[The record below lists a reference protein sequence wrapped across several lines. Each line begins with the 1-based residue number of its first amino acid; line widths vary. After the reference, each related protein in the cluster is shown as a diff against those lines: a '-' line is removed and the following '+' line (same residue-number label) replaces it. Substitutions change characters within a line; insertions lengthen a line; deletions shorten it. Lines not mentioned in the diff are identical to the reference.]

1 MQMTYSEKK
10 AWLNRYIVAAKREK
24 LLQAELTVVR
34 NRAEGGGKAFDGVPG
49 GTSDGQSLPR
59 AVESIHRVEMELKC
73 QQNMCGAIRREVVA
87 AIGTVPDDQDQAILR
102 WRYLRGMQW
111 GEIAALLPMDE
122 RWVRRRARRAV
133 ERMTID

>member
-1 MQMTYSEKK
+1 MEYSEKVK
-10 AWLNRYIVAAKREK
+10 WLGRYLAAARREE
-24 LLQAELTVVR
+24 LLRKELTVVR

-59 AVESIHRVEMELKC
+59 AVESIQRVEMELKC
-73 QQNMCGAIRREVVA
+73 QQNVCGAIRLEVVA

-102 WRYLRGMQW
+102 WRYLQGMQW

>member
-1 MQMTYSEKK
+1 MEYSEKVK
-10 AWLNRYIVAAKREK
+10 WLGRYLAAARREE
-24 LLQAELTVVR
+24 LLRKELTVVR

-59 AVESIHRVEMELKC
+59 AVESIQRVKMELKC
-73 QQNMCGAIRREVVA
+73 QQNLCGAIRREVVA
-87 AIGTVPDDQDQAILR
+87 AIGAVPDDQDQAILR